1 MIQKLPSNLFYCLQ
15 LKILDLTKCLSLRT
29 FFSSIGQLNALKE
42 LDLNGC
48 SNFEKT
54 TFIYWP
60 IECTLKA

>member
-15 LKILDLTKCLSLRT
+15 LKILDLKT

-60 IECTLKA
+60 IECTQRA